1 MPPIVTLLT
10 DFGYRDGYVGVMK
23 GVIAGICPAAQ
34 LIDLSHDIPP
44 QNIAAARFTLMNAY
58 PYFPDGTVHLV
69 VVDPGVGTARR
80 AIALQTPKG
89 YLVGPDN
96 GVLSGVFEQVEVS
109 KAVELTEAKYWR
121 SPQPSHTFH
130 GRDIFAAAAAHLATG
145 VDLTKLGKDVAPKS
159 LIRIAIPQPKI
170 TADRIVGSIQHIDH
184 FGNLVTTIPAAAIL
198 PKSGSANATRH
209 WRMQIGAVEI
219 PVRQA
224 YGDVE
229 TGQAI
234 ALVGSHGWVEIA
246 VNGGSAQTRL
256 RLAIGDTVQLML
268 RS

>member
-23 GVIAGICPAAQ
+23 GVIAGICPDAR

-44 QNIAAARFTLMNAY
+44 QNIAAARFTLLNAY

-80 AIALQTPKG
+80 SLALQTPIG

-96 GVLSGVFEQVEVS
+96 GVLSGVFDPVEEI

-121 SPQPSHTFH
+121 SPQPSNTFH
-130 GRDIFAAAAAHLATG
+130 GRDIFATAAAHLAAG
-145 VDLTKLGKDVAPKS
+145 IALNELGQDVDPDA
-159 LIRIAIPQPKI
+159 LIRTAIPQPKM
-170 TADRIVGSIQHIDH
+170 TTDKIVGSIQHVDH
-184 FGNLVTTIPAAAIL
+184 FGNLVTNIPAAAIL
-198 PKSGSANATRH
+198 PKSGSGNASQN
-209 WRMQIGAVEI
+209 WKMQVGAVEI
-219 PVRQA
+219 PVGHA

-229 TGQAI
+229 IGHAI
-234 ALVGSHGWVEIA
+234 ALIGSHGWVEIA
-246 VNGGSAQTRL
+246 VNGSSAQARL
-256 RLAIGDTVQLML
+256 RLVIGDEVQLAAVE
-268 RS
+268 